1 MQKVYESWFKKLINL
16 MSGKGIVRNDTT
28 LHAHPIRVCKC
39 GVVFGDGHCPKCD
52 SKADWRKTD
61 CRKPGCK
68 SHNAFVFGVNEDSEV
83 FFIFCQKCNKF
94 DLVTGLPEL
103 PVRFV
108 SNTPPPLGSKTK
120 PTKEEIDKVMKDL
133 GF

>member
-68 SHNAFVFGVNEDSEV
+68 SHNAFVFVANEDSET

-94 DLVTGLPEL
+94 DVVDKLPEL

-108 SNTPPPLGSKTK
+108 SNVPPVIGSKTK
-120 PTKEEIDKVMKDL
+120 PTPEEIAEYKKNAGL
-133 GF
+133 